1 MLCGGT
7 LRRKCS
13 VTFTNGQQANDHR
26 ECVSTVRSYSTVYFG
41 IF

>member
-26 ECVSTVRSYSTVYFG
+26 ECVSTIVQYILGYFER
-41 IF
+41 